1 MSHEHRKRRFSRRHY
16 RDNFAPQER
25 HDATN
30 LSLFQFFLRRKA
42 PTLFFFVFL
51 IAFVVCIINVKTIAV
66 KTKSVV
72 VALEIYKK
80 YNVKISPRYV
90 EDVSKYEIKDIDVC
104 DLKLCS
110 WEKDDCTEWVS
121 VCSQKNPHLRYLQ
134 GDKKP
139 YLHRLELCTSRST
152 DRFDKLIKSMNEKGY
167 DPSKNIIRV
176 WPNMQ
181 IHNGQHRSSWVAW
194 KHGKGYKIRALVVY
208 YPDEETREK
217 HNMDKI
223 GEQSIQAQRRRRK

>member
-1 MSHEHRKRRFSRRHY
+1 MSKWYRKREHFKYSHKN
-16 RDNFAPQER
+16 NFAPAEK

-30 LSLFQFFLRRKA
+30 LSLFQFFLRRKTA
-42 PTLFFFVFL
+42 TLFFFIFL
-51 IAFVVCIINVKTIAV
+51 IAFIICIVNAKTIAV
-66 KTKSVV
+66 KAKSVV
-72 VALEIYKK
+72 VAIEIYRK

-90 EDVSKYEIKDIDVC
+90 EDISKYEIKDVDVC

-110 WEKDDCTEWVS
+110 WEKDDCTEWVG
-121 VCSQKNPHLRYLQ
+121 VCSKKNPHLRYLQ

-152 DRFDKLIKSMNEKGY
+152 DRFDKLIKSMNENGY

-223 GEQSIQAQRRRRK
+223 GEQSIQAQRKRK

>member
-1 MSHEHRKRRFSRRHY
+1 MSKKYFKKVHFRHY
-16 RDNFAPQER
+16 TKDGSAQEECG
-25 HDATN
+25 N
-30 LSLFQFFLRRKA
+30 KLSFLEFFLKRKFMA
-42 PTLFFFVFL
+42 FFSFIFIIIL
-51 IAFVVCIINVKTIAV
+51 ILGAINIKTVIVKA
-66 KTKSVV
+66 KSVV

-80 YNVKISPRYV
+80 YNVKIGPRYV
-90 EDVSKYEIKDIDVC
+90 EDISKYEIKDVDVC

-110 WEKDDCTEWVS
+110 WEKDDCTEWVG

-134 GDKKP
+134 GDKSP

-152 DRFDKLIKSMNEKGY
+152 ERFDKLIKSMNENGY

-181 IHNGQHRSSWVAW
+181 IHNGQHRASWVAW
-194 KHGKGYKIRALVVY
+194 KYGKGFKMKVLMVY

-223 GEQSIQAQRRRRK
+223 GEQSIQAQRKKK